1 MCLFFSPH
9 LPDSTTTVIILPD
22 SCFLLLFPE
31 IWIIKTASAGTLLVP
46 YPDPLESS
54 FPILCVPPP
63 ASACFA
69 CHSLHLWAIL
79 RGLPLPLA
87 YWSWVNHRWKELAL
101 PRGLHLGRNPCQCLT
116 GRGRKAQLPCSEA
129 GQMLK
134 HNLLSRAPMGIRLWL
149 GCHLS
154 PVCSLLTLPVLLP
167 LFPYRSSPAAL
178 PPTIIS
184 KSSSSIQLLDGQ
196 P

>member
-1 MCLFFSPH
+1 MCLFFSPC
-9 LPDSTTTVIILPD
+9 LPDSTAIVIILPD
-22 SCFLLLFPE
+22 SRFLLLFPE

-46 YPDPLESS
+46 YPDSPEYS
-54 FPILCVPPP
+54 FPILCVLPTAP
-63 ASACFA
+63 ACFA

-87 YWSWVNHRWKELAL
+87 YWSCITHRCRELAL
-101 PRGLHLGRNPCQCLT
+101 PGSLHLGRNPCQCLT

-129 GQMLK
+129 GQMRK
-134 HNLLSRAPMGIRLWL
+134 HNLLSRAPMGIRLRL

-154 PVCSLLTLPVLLP
+154 PVCGLLTLPVLLP
-167 LFPYRSSPAAL
+167 LLPYRSSPAAL
-178 PPTIIS
+178 PPSIIS
-184 KSSSSIQLLDGQ
+184 KSSSSTQLLDGQ